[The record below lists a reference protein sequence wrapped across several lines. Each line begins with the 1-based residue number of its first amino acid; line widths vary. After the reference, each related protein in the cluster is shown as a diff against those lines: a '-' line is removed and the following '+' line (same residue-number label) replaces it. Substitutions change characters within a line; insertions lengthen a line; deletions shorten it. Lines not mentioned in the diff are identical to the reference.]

1 MAKKRPVKL
10 VLKKTSPVTKAAI
23 LAAAVLSVVA
33 LVALY
38 SSIDQVQNQY
48 EAMRIQAMALESGKN
63 QLENNIHDLGTLESA
78 IRIAMEELG
87 LTFPDS
93 AIFTPGN

>member
-1 MAKKRPVKL
+1 MAKKESVKL
-10 VLKKTSPVTKAAI
+10 VMKRSNPVTKAAI
-23 LAAAVLSVVA
+23 LAAVVLSLVA

-38 SSIDQVQNQY
+38 SSIDHIQNQY
-48 EAMRIQAMALESGKN
+48 DALRNQAMELESGN
-63 QLENNIHDLGTLESA
+63 GQLQTKIDDLGSWESA

-93 AIFTPGN
+93 MIITPGN

>member
-1 MAKKRPVKL
+1 MARKKPVKL
-10 VLKKTSPVTKAAI
+10 VLKRTNPVTKAAI
-23 LAAAVLSVVA
+23 LAAAVLSLVA

-38 SSIDQVQNQY
+38 SSIDRIHSQY
-48 EAMRIQAMALESGKN
+48 EAMRIQAKALESGNN
-63 QLENNIHDLGTLESA
+63 QLQTQIDDLGSWESA

-93 AIFTPGN
+93 VIVTPGN